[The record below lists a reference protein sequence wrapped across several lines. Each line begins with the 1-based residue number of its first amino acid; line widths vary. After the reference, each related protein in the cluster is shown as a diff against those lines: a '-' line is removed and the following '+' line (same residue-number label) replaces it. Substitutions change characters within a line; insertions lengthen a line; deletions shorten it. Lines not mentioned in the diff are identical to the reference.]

1 MSLISDSNPA
11 QQKAIQHC
19 SGPQLIV
26 AGAGTGKTRVIA
38 TRIAWLISDLGINT
52 DEVLA
57 LTFTEKAATEMSE
70 RVENMLPSG
79 YVDLWISTF
88 HAFCD
93 KLLKRHA
100 LDVGLPND
108 YKLLDETEA
117 WLLVRKNLD
126 RFNLDYY
133 KPLGNPTKFI
143 HALIRHFSRCKDEGI
158 YADQYLSYA
167 ERMKLDND
175 ADKVIKDFDLV
186 GIDKDAQKELLKQ
199 EILRVN
205 EVADAYHTYQQI
217 LLENDCL
224 DFGDLINYAIKLFK
238 DRPLILEKYRQQF
251 KYILVDEFQD
261 TNFVQYE
268 LIKLLSAPKNNLTV
282 VGDDNQSIYKFRGA
296 AITNI
301 LQFKKDFPNAAEV
314 VLTENY
320 RSCQPILDIAYKF
333 IIQNTASL
341 EKELGINKELHSN
354 SNAKCA
360 IEHSHYATG
369 EDEASAVVQ
378 KIVDIKKQ
386 DEKTWSSF
394 AVLTRANDSA
404 NVFIQELERRQIP
417 YQFLALRGLYN
428 KPVIVDVL
436 SYFKLLDNYH
446 ESPAVYRVLNF
457 KFWGI
462 DPAQIIKLT
471 HYSNKKTISLFETVK
486 EAAAVPGITKETVAI
501 LNKII
506 AQIEKDS
513 SAAKNKKPSEIFVN
527 FLYQSGL
534 LAALEKQNDQSGR
547 EDMNHLQQLFKKI
560 QAFESSSPDPRM
572 SEFVELIKLE
582 QEAGEEGKL
591 AFDVET
597 GPDMVRIMTIH
608 SAKGLEFDYVFLPCL
623 VDRKFPTDE
632 RHEAIEIPDAL
643 IKENIPQG
651 DFHLEE
657 ERRLFYVAMTRARQ
671 GLFFSSADNY
681 GGARDKKLSRFLIE
695 LGYAKPEAGTTTLCH
710 PEFSSGSLADR
721 VVEEKAAP
729 IYELPTHF
737 SFSQMQN
744 YEKCPLKYKFANI
757 LKIPTLGSHYFSFGT
772 TIHNT
777 LQKFLEQCI
786 AAGQPDLFN
795 QEKSGALTVLPLKK
809 LIELYDE
816 SWVDDWYK
824 NVKDKEAYRKKGRE
838 LLKTFYEDFSK
849 SKPNVRMLEH
859 AFHVKIGGYVFN
871 GRIDRI
877 DDAENNEVEI
887 IDYKT
892 GKAPKDGKLETED
905 KRQLLLYQIVAE
917 ELLKHKVKR
926 LSYYYLEENKTCE
939 FLGTEKEKIALK
951 ERFLDDIAGIK
962 AQNFEPKPSQFVC
975 GFCEFKDICEFKKI

>member
-11 QQKAIQHC
+11 QQKAIRHS

-38 TRIAWLISDLGINT
+38 TRIAWLITDMGINT

-57 LTFTEKAATEMSE
+57 LTFTDKAAKEMEE

-100 LDVGLPND
+100 LDIGLPND
-108 YKLLDETEA
+108 YKLLDQTEA

-158 YADQYLSYA
+158 YTDQYLAYA
-167 ERMKLDND
+167 EKIKLDND
-175 ADKVIKDFDLV
+175 ADKVIKDLDLV
-186 GIDKDAQKELLKQ
+186 GIDKGAQNELLKQ

-301 LQFKKDFPNAAEV
+301 LQFKKDFPSAADV

-360 IEHSHYATG
+360 IAHSHYATG
-369 EDEASAVVQ
+369 EDEANAVVD
-378 KIVDIKKQ
+378 KIIEIKKQ
-386 DEKTWSSF
+386 EDKKTWSSF
-394 AVLTRANDSA
+394 AILTRANDSA

-428 KPVIVDVL
+428 KSIIVDAL

-462 DPAQIIKLT
+462 DPAQVVKLT
-471 HYSNKKTISLFETVK
+471 HYSNKKTISLFETIK
-486 EAAAVPGITKETVAI
+486 ESAAVPGITKETVAI

-513 SAAKNKKPSEIFVN
+513 IAAKNKRPSTSLN
-527 FLYQSGL
+527 LKSN
-534 LAALEKQNDQSGR
+534 AAE
-547 EDMNHLQQLFKKI
+547 
-560 QAFESSSPDPRM
+560 
-572 SEFVELIKLE
+572 
-582 QEAGEEGKL
+582 
-591 AFDVET
+591 
-597 GPDMVRIMTIH
+597 
-608 SAKGLEFDYVFLPCL
+608 
-623 VDRKFPTDE
+623 
-632 RHEAIEIPDAL
+632 
-643 IKENIPQG
+643 
-651 DFHLEE
+651 
-657 ERRLFYVAMTRARQ
+657 
-671 GLFFSSADNY
+671 
-681 GGARDKKLSRFLIE
+681 
-695 LGYAKPEAGTTTLCH
+695 
-710 PEFSSGSLADR
+710 
-721 VVEEKAAP
+721 
-729 IYELPTHF
+729 
-737 SFSQMQN
+737 
-744 YEKCPLKYKFANI
+744 
-757 LKIPTLGSHYFSFGT
+757 YF
-772 TIHNT
+772 
-777 LQKFLEQCI
+777 
-786 AAGQPDLFN
+786 
-795 QEKSGALTVLPLKK
+795 
-809 LIELYDE
+809 
-816 SWVDDWYK
+816 
-824 NVKDKEAYRKKGRE
+824 
-838 LLKTFYEDFSK
+838 
-849 SKPNVRMLEH
+849 
-859 AFHVKIGGYVFN
+859 VFN
-871 GRIDRI
+871 
-877 DDAENNEVEI
+877 
-887 IDYKT
+887 
-892 GKAPKDGKLETED
+892 
-905 KRQLLLYQIVAE
+905 
-917 ELLKHKVKR
+917 
-926 LSYYYLEENKTCE
+926 
-939 FLGTEKEKIALK
+939 
-951 ERFLDDIAGIK
+951 
-962 AQNFEPKPSQFVC
+962 
-975 GFCEFKDICEFKKI
+975 